1 MTTLVA
7 NFTPPNS
14 GKRYEFKL
22 DANTDLDTAIAQ
34 FRLDLPSKDAFNRMR
49 LREMNRI
56 DPKSDPKITGADFFA
71 ALKLLQQ
78 EHPLK
83 EAEYD
88 CLYLAKKQ
96 LSPTRIRNVFDVDQP
111 PIELNYQ
118 DFWFYIAPKPN
129 SSQTTAVTTTVQNS
143 TAAKPISAI
152 KDFKTLQKRAL
163 ILEHDYQEVL
173 AGAEHYQKIMDHAD
187 EINIWLTKL
196 NEQAE
201 SHQQTRQKQHE
212 FLKQHFGQYLQTDQ
226 QKLAFLQNLLFNV
239 NQPTVQNIIKGKP
252 QALWHLVKAVC
263 DYD

>member
-1 MTTLVA
+1 MTTLIA

-14 GKRYEFKL
+14 GKRYQFSF
-22 DANTDLDTAIAQ
+22 DNNTDLDTAITQ
-34 FRLDLPSKDAFNRMR
+34 FRLDLPSKNAFERMR
-49 LREMNRI
+49 LREMNHI
-56 DPKSDPKITGADFFA
+56 DPKSDPKINGEEFFK

-83 EAEYD
+83 EAEYE

-96 LSPTRIRNVFDVDQP
+96 LSPARIRNVFDVDQP

-129 SSQTTAVTTTVQNS
+129 SKQTTAMATSAKKNF
-143 TAAKPISAI
+143 AEKPINEI
-152 KDFKTLQKRAL
+152 TDFKTLQKRAL

-173 AGAEHYQKIMDHAD
+173 AGAEHYQNIMDHAA
-187 EINIWLTKL
+187 EINIMLTKL

-226 QKLAFLQNLLFNV
+226 QKLAFLQNLLLNV
-239 NQPTVQNIIKGKP
+239 NQPAVQNITKGKS